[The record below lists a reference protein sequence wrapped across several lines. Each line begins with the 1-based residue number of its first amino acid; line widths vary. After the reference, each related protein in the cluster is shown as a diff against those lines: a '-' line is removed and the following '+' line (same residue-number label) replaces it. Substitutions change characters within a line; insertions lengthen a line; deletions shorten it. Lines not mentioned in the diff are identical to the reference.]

1 MYQRIARHPLTLA
14 FLPLLFTWLL
24 LALAQPREL
33 QNDDFQLFF
42 QLCNGGAGS
51 IPFSGHSGYLTGLL
65 LMGLNSICN
74 SVNWY
79 LILLLTA
86 GSFAC
91 YGLNFFVVKRI
102 FASPSHSTPL
112 DYTRLLSALA
122 LLCFI
127 NYKSLFLAQY
137 TSSGILSACSSLFLL
152 YDWSQSVSSKL
163 KYACAVLLFIIA
175 YELRD
180 QSVIPFFFLGAFIL
194 LIVIATSTPEA
205 KRRFIRGAVLFP
217 VILTALHTIHTVALN
232 AEPEWQNAVAFNHT
246 RTKILDSKDN
256 SEIDK
261 TQSLKE
267 LGINSQEY
275 NLFKSFTYLPG
286 FCNENDNELKK
297 VLEIHQKQRK
307 GLFGLNLTAKLGLL
321 ELGDYQYKEGD
332 TPAQSISPWIPLMT
346 AMLLVLVGL
355 NRRCAAYSFPVL
367 AALIVYFCLLFAMQ
381 RVVGRVFHPVLYA
394 SAIWLFSAPLSANA
408 LTKNKLICAGLI
420 CIEIMAALFC
430 LRDARNQFKQ
440 KEQPWKICAQNP
452 QNLYLTTS
460 MQHLRIYPPGWKG
473 VSLRY
478 FATTNMLPIAD
489 GWCFYSPAYH
499 AALNARGIKN
509 PYAEIC
515 KPDTYIITQNNRNES
530 EMLSYISTIHEKQVG
545 TPLRFRKTQTVDKFS
560 FWKAEAAD

>member
-65 LMGLNSICN
+65 LMGLNCISN

-137 TSSGILSACSSLFLL
+137 TSIGILSACSSLFLL

-163 KYACAVLLFIIA
+163 KYACTVLLFIIA

-180 QSVIPFFFLGAFIL
+180 QSVIPFFFLGAFVL

-205 KRRFIRGAVLFP
+205 KRRFYRGSVLFP
-217 VILTALHTIHTVALN
+217 IILATLYSIHAVALKT
-232 AEPEWQNAVAFNHT
+232 EPEWQNAVAFNHT

-256 SEIDK
+256 SGIDK

-286 FCNENDNELKK
+286 FCNENAAELEK
-297 VLEIHQKQRK
+297 VLKIHNDQRK
-307 GLFGLNLTAKLGLL
+307 GLFGLDLAAKHGLL
-321 ELGDYQYKEGD
+321 ELGDYRYKEGD
-332 TPAQSISPWIPLMT
+332 SPAQAITPWIPVC
-346 AMLLVLVGL
+346 AAFFLVVIGM
-355 NRRCAAYSFPVL
+355 NRRSMAHTLPML
-367 AALIVYFCLLFAMQ
+367 AALLGYFSLLFVMQ
-381 RVVGRVFHPVLYA
+381 RVVGRVFHPVLYV
-394 SAIWLFSAPLSANA
+394 SAVWILAAPISANA
-408 LTKNKLICAGLI
+408 FTRNKFICCSVLVI
-420 CIEIMAALFC
+420 QIMAALFC
-430 LRDARNQFKQ
+430 LRDARHIFNRG
-440 KEQPWKICAQNP
+440 EQAWMLCAQNP

-460 MQHLRIYPPGWKG
+460 MQHLCIYPPGCKG

-489 GWCFYSPAYH
+489 GWCFYSPAYR
-499 AALNARGIKN
+499 AALNARGIRN

-515 KPDTYIITQNNRNES
+515 KPDTYIITQNNLDETG
-530 EMLSYISTIHEKQVG
+530 MLNTISSVHKRQTG
-545 TPLRFRKTQTVDKFS
+545 TPLRFRKMETVGKFS